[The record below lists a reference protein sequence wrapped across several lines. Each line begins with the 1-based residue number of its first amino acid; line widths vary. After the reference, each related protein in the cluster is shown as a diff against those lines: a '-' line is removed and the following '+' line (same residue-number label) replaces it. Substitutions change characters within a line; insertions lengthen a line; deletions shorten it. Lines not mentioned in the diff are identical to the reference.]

1 MRAGFYNIRGFGRPG
16 RRTQIKD
23 FISRERLD
31 FVGLQETIKASFTP
45 AELLSLDP
53 HGRFAWKSTPAQGR
67 SGGMLLGVNEDAF
80 EVLEWHGGAFFIRA
94 DVLQLDT
101 SSRWSIFVVYGP
113 ADHRRSADFLEELSA
128 AVNAC
133 PFPLVV
139 GGIST

>member
-1 MRAGFYNIRGFGRPG
+1 MFWVI
-16 RRTQIKD
+16 T
-23 FISRERLD
+23 
-31 FVGLQETIKASFTP
+31 
-45 AELLSLDP
+45 
-53 HGRFAWKSTPAQGR
+53 
-67 SGGMLLGVNEDAF
+67 
-80 EVLEWHGGAFFIRA
+80 FFIRA

>member
-1 MRAGFYNIRGFGRPG
+1 
-16 RRTQIKD
+16 
-23 FISRERLD
+23 
-31 FVGLQETIKASFTP
+31 
-45 AELLSLDP
+45 
-53 HGRFAWKSTPAQGR
+53 
-67 SGGMLLGVNEDAF
+67 MLLGVNEDAF

-133 PFPLVV
+133 PFPQVV
-139 GGIST
+139 GGGFQPDQGIRG